1 MTSTELPTT
10 DNLIS
15 KSHFMPRPRLDAIL
29 EQATQ
34 GSLVYVI
41 AGIGHGKTQTVR
53 HFVEKQAGADFSQLN
68 QQYSLNQ
75 RTTANVQGGSFYWL
89 QLTENDNNSSQYW
102 EKFTHTISMH
112 YPDLAVRLRD
122 LGFPDTLTLFKQF
135 VRLIRSEKLNQGKVF
150 FVLDDFHLIESAEVL
165 TFVERFIHQQI
176 PNICLIFISRKEPD
190 INAVLL
196 FSKGYGAIITEE
208 EFRFTVAEVAEFFTK
223 RGVPLSFNNISL
235 VMATTKGWALALN
248 MLSLILQ
255 KSSDNFQHALAAV
268 SENLSKLIANEAWYD
283 FPEEIQKSLVRFS
296 LLSEL
301 PFVSMPEMVKHLEFW
316 KQTPQLSSFIW
327 FDSFTR
333 DFKIHSLYLEFLR
346 EKQHLLSHE
355 EKQETYQWAA
365 TWCYEN
371 KFYLGSIH
379 YYAKARRFNRIIET
393 LLAYPMKLSKS
404 ASEYILNVLES
415 IEDDGGDRHV
425 GGNQEQQAQELLYL
439 KTFFI
444 PLLLVGADRY
454 EEAKEHSLATIAKWE
469 QKDDS
474 LATSLLQAAYSNLAY
489 IDMYTCIVTHHY
501 DSPKYLGKSLAYA
514 KETSQVSRAT
524 SRAFI
529 NADLRAFACLVG
541 VGADITAFDR
551 FIAAVEQ
558 TGRYIEETRYS
569 IYAGYSDLVA
579 CEYAFFQNKPE
590 IARTYAHNAVIKASE
605 KHQYSIVA
613 MAEKYLLRIAM
624 QEGNVML
631 VRELLKQLHQHLDNS
646 DFWNR
651 QLYFDLY
658 VGAFYV
664 QLGLL
669 EEVPHWF
676 AMADQEIASE
686 IHIPARELYV
696 RALYYIAAKK
706 YQQALTILC
715 SSYPRE
721 PYERFL
727 FGELRFLIL
736 TAVARLQTGDTA
748 GAVADFAK
756 AYELSFQGF
765 FELFFIEM
773 GKELQPLVLATLE
786 QADSQI
792 PKEWLKVISRKAS
805 IYAKKV
811 LVVTNALSPK
821 SREAISLSNREK
833 GILLDLYHGLS
844 RDEIAENQYLS
855 INTVKTVL
863 QSIYTKLD
871 ASNSVDAIRI
881 ALENKLIE

>member
-1 MTSTELPTT
+1 MTSTKIPTT
-10 DNLIS
+10 DNLITS
-15 KSHFMPRPRLDAIL
+15 SHFMSRPRLDAVL
-29 EQATQ
+29 EQATK

-53 HFVEKQAGADFSQLN
+53 HFVEKQVGADLSQLN
-68 QQYSLNQ
+68 QRYSLSQ
-75 RTTANVQGGSFYWL
+75 GATAHQGGSFYWL
-89 QLTENDNNSSQYW
+89 QLTENDNNSSHFW
-102 EKFTHTISMH
+102 EKFTHTISMN
-112 YPDLAVRLRD
+112 YPELAVQLRD
-122 LGFPDTLTLFKQF
+122 FGFPDSLTLFKQF
-135 VRLIRSEKLNQGKVF
+135 VRLLRSEKLNHDKVY
-150 FVLDDFHLIESAEVL
+150 FVLDDFHLIESEEVL
-165 TFVERFIHQQI
+165 TFVERFIYQQI
-176 PNICLIFISRKEPD
+176 PNICLIIISRKEPD

-196 FSKGYGAIITEE
+196 FSKGEGAIITEE
-208 EFRFTVAEVAEFFTK
+208 EFRFTGAEMAEFFTK
-223 RGVPLSFNNISL
+223 RGVPLSFNNIAQ
-235 VMATTKGWALALN
+235 VMATTKGWVLALN

-255 KSSDNFQHALAAV
+255 KSSDNFQNALAAV
-268 SENLSKLIANEAWYD
+268 SENLSKVIASEAWND
-283 FPEEIQKSLVRFS
+283 FPEEIQKSLARFS

-316 KQTPQLSSFIW
+316 KRTPQLSSFIW

-333 DFKIHSLYLEFLR
+333 DFKIHSLYLEFLK
-346 EKQHLLSHE
+346 EKQRLLSHE
-355 EKQETYQWAA
+355 EKQETYYWAA
-365 TWCYEN
+365 TWCSEN
-371 KFYLGSIH
+371 KFYLGSIY

-393 LLAYPMKLSKS
+393 LLSYPMKLSKS
-404 ASEYILNVLES
+404 ASEYILNVLEL
-415 IEDDGGDRHV
+415 IEDNSPNEHLGE
-425 GGNQEQQAQELLYL
+425 EQVQQTRELLYL

-454 EEAKEHSLATIAKWE
+454 EEAKEYALAVITKWE
-469 QKDDS
+469 QKDDPM
-474 LATSLLQAAYSNLAY
+474 AASLLHASYSNLAY
-489 IDMYTCIVTHHY
+489 IDMYTCVVTHRY
-501 DSPKYLGKSLAYA
+501 DSPKYLEKSLAYA
-514 KETSQVSRAT
+514 KQISQVPRET

-541 VGADITAFDR
+541 IGADVTDFDR
-551 FIAAVEQ
+551 YLRAVEQ
-558 TGRYIEETRYS
+558 AEKYIQETRNNV
-569 IYAGYSDLVA
+569 YAGYSDLVA
-579 CEYAFFQNKPE
+579 CEYAFFRNKPE
-590 IARTYAHNAVIKASE
+590 IARTHAHNAVIKASE
-605 KHQYSIVA
+605 KYQYSIVA

-631 VRELLKQLHQHLDNS
+631 VRELLKQLHEHLDNP

-658 VGAFYV
+658 VGAFYA

-669 EEVPHWF
+669 EKVPHWF
-676 AMADQEIASE
+676 ALADQEIASE

-715 SSYPRE
+715 SSYPRK

-736 TAVARLQTGDTA
+736 TAVARLQTGDTF
-748 GAVADFAK
+748 GAIADFEK

-765 FELFFIEM
+765 FELFFIEL
-773 GKELQPLVLATLE
+773 GKELQPLVSATLE
-786 QADSQI
+786 QAESPI
-792 PKEWLKVISRKAS
+792 PVEWLKVINRKAS

-881 ALENKLIE
+881 ALENNLME